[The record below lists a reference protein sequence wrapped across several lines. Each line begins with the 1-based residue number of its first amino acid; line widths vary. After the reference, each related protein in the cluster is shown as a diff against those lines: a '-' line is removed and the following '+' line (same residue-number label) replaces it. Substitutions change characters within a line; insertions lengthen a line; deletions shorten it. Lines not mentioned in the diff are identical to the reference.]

1 VNPIP
6 LQQLELDRV
15 LTLIAME
22 AKSSLGK
29 ASVAR
34 RRPLRTLAKC
44 EEAQAD
50 LADMVR
56 FVLTEGLLPLAGL
69 TDVAPLLDR
78 DSILDI
84 DESWI
89 VVRSVR
95 ATQAIR
101 ETFLR
106 TDSFPR
112 LSAHAHEIPDLGAL
126 ISKLNKYFTND
137 GKLREEASAELRA
150 IRQRMQGKRSAI
162 QRVLN
167 DVMNRNADAIQ
178 EPLIVMRG
186 DRYCVPVRADHRGAV
201 TGILHERSGS
211 GASFFIEP
219 MQAIELNNDLADL
232 LIQEREEIARI
243 TRYISAAIAEEA
255 EPIRDAARAGGDF
268 DALQACAQFH
278 NLCGASRPIF
288 NDDHNLEVIDG
299 RHPLL
304 DERLAAA
311 RQEAFGEEPSDRKV
325 IPISVALDRNRTALV
340 ISGPNAGGKTV
351 ALKTTGLLVAMAMS
365 GLPVPAA
372 DGTTIPIVDDFHVL
386 IGDDQSVLEHLS
398 TFSAYL
404 LRLRRVLERA
414 TDRSLVLLDEL
425 GSGTDPEEGSA
436 IATAVI
442 EHLLATG
449 ALMIVTTHLSA
460 LKSFAVNDAR
470 IVNASMEFD
479 AATAQPTYRMIAG
492 IPGRSRAIDVAQ
504 MIGLPSS
511 IIERAR
517 EHLGDRYGET
527 DSLIAELQKKMS
539 EVLAARDEAT
549 RLRGDLEAE
558 RDALAAERAK
568 LEKERGRVGSSF
580 REELDRLRDDVQRQ
594 VAAEIKNLRESD
606 RSARAKVNAA
616 EIVKTLTKPVDKAI
630 DFLPSEQRE
639 VRVGE
644 KAEHRS
650 FKVTGVIVS
659 IDSRKA
665 VLNVNGRKMTVD
677 LKDLVPVL
685 GARTSRPQKEKG
697 SGRDA
702 RAPREPD
709 TLDTVVSAEINLI
722 GQRVDDAIDE
732 SDKFLDRALLEG
744 KQAVRI
750 IHGFGTGKLRQALRE
765 HLRKHPAVKSWR
777 PGGEN
782 EGGDGATIA
791 VLE

>member
-1 VNPIP
+1 MIHT
-6 LQQLELDRV
+6 EIEFDRV

-22 AKSSLGK
+22 AKSAPGK
-29 ASVAR
+29 EAIAR
-34 RRPLRTLAKC
+34 RRPLATFDEC
-44 EEAQAD
+44 ERAQAE
-50 LADMVR
+50 LAEMVR
-56 FVLTEGLLPLAGL
+56 FYHAEGLLPIAGL
-69 TDVAPLLDR
+69 TDVRPLFDR
-78 DSILDI
+78 ETVLELE
-84 DESWI
+84 ESWQI
-89 VVRSVR
+89 VRAAR

-106 TDSFPR
+106 SDTFPH
-112 LSAHAHEIPDLGAL
+112 LTEIANRISDLGEL
-126 ISKLNKYFTND
+126 LTKSSKYFTRD

-150 IRQRMQGKRSAI
+150 IRQKVQQKRSSI

-167 DVMNRNADAIQ
+167 DVMNRSGDAIQ

-186 DRYCVPVRADHRGAV
+186 DRYCIPVRADHRNAV

-243 TRYISAAIAEEA
+243 TRFISAAIADEA
-255 EPIRDAARAGGDF
+255 EPIRDAARVGGEF

-278 NLCGASRPIF
+278 SLVGASRPIF
-288 NDDHNLEVIDG
+288 NDDHILEVIDG

-304 DERLAAA
+304 DERLAPA
-311 RQEAFGEEPSDRKV
+311 RAEAFGEEPSDRKV
-325 IPISVALDRNRTALV
+325 IPISVKLDRNSTALV

-365 GLPVPAA
+365 GLPVAAA

-404 LRLRRVLERA
+404 VRLRRVLERA

-442 EHLLATG
+442 EHLLDTG

-460 LKSFAVNDAR
+460 LKSFAVNDRR

-504 MIGLPSS
+504 MIGLPHS
-511 IIERAR
+511 IIDRAR

-539 EVLAARDEAT
+539 EVLAARDEASN
-549 RLRGDLEAE
+549 LRTQLESE

-606 RSARAKVNAA
+606 RSARANVNAA
-616 EIVKTLTKPVDKAI
+616 EIVKTLTKPVDKAL
-630 DFLPSEQRE
+630 DFLPADQRE
-639 VRVGE
+639 VHVGE

-650 FKVTGVIVS
+650 FKVTGTIVS
-659 IDSRKA
+659 IDGKKA
-665 VLNVNGRKMTVD
+665 VLNVNGRRMTVD
-677 LKDLVPVL
+677 VKDLVP
-685 GARTSRPQKEKG
+685 
-697 SGRDA
+697 
-702 RAPREPD
+702 RESVQPKQTRRSD
-709 TLDTVVSAEINLI
+709 T
-722 GQRVDDAIDE
+722 
-732 SDKFLDRALLEG
+732 
-744 KQAVRI
+744 
-750 IHGFGTGKLRQALRE
+750 RQ
-765 HLRKHPAVKSWR
+765 PA
-777 PGGEN
+777 
-782 EGGDGATIA
+782 
-791 VLE
+791 

>member
-1 VNPIP
+1 VYPIP

-22 AKSSLGK
+22 AKSTLGK
-29 ASVAR
+29 ASIAR
-34 RRPLRTLAKC
+34 RRPLRTVAEC
-44 EEAQAD
+44 EGAQAD
-50 LADMVR
+50 LAEMVR

-78 DSILDI
+78 DTILDI

-89 VVRSVR
+89 VLRSVR
-95 ATQAIR
+95 ATQAVR

-106 TDSFPR
+106 TDTFPR
-112 LSAHAHEIPDLGAL
+112 LAVHAHGIPDLGAL
-126 ISKLNKYFTND
+126 IGKLNKYFTND

-167 DVMNRNADAIQ
+167 DVMARSADAIQ
-178 EPLIVMRG
+178 EPLVVMRG
-186 DRYCVPVRADHRGAV
+186 DRYCIPVRADHRNAV

-243 TRYISAAIAEEA
+243 TRFISAAIAEEA
-255 EPIRDAARAGGDF
+255 DDIRDAARVGGEF

-278 NLCGASRPIF
+278 SMMGASRPMF
-288 NDDHNLEVIDG
+288 NEDHVLEVIEG

-304 DERLAAA
+304 DERLAASRA
-311 RQEAFGEEPSDRKV
+311 EAFGEEPSDRKV
-325 IPISVALDRNRTALV
+325 IPISVKLDRNSTALV

-365 GLPVPAA
+365 GLPVAAA
-372 DGTTIPIVDDFHVL
+372 DGTMIPIIDDFHVL

-404 LRLRRVLERA
+404 VRLRRVLERA

-442 EHLLATG
+442 EHLLDTG

-460 LKSFAVNDAR
+460 LKSFAVNDPR

-504 MIGLPSS
+504 MIGLPPS
-511 IIERAR
+511 IIDRAR

-527 DSLIAELQKKMS
+527 DTLIAELQKKMS
-539 EVLAARDEAT
+539 EVLASRDEAAV
-549 RLRGDLEAE
+549 LRTQLESE
-558 RDALAAERAK
+558 RDALTAERAK

-594 VAAEIKNLRESD
+594 VAAELKNLRESD
-606 RSARAKVNAA
+606 RNARANVNAA
-616 EIVKTLTKPVDKAI
+616 EIVKTLTRPVDKAL
-630 DFLPSEQRE
+630 DFLPSEQRD
-639 VRVGE
+639 VHVGE

-650 FKVTGVIVS
+650 FKVTGTVVS
-659 IDSRKA
+659 IEGKKA

-677 LKDLVPVL
+677 VKDLVPLL
-685 GARTSRPQKEKG
+685 GARTSRPQPPG
-697 SGRDA
+697 NGGRDA
-702 RAPREPD
+702 RAPRETDSLEAPI
-709 TLDTVVSAEINLI
+709 SAELNLI

-732 SDKFLDRALLEG
+732 SDRFLDRALLEG

-750 IHGFGTGKLRQALRE
+750 IHGFGTGTLRKALRE

-777 PGGEN
+777 AGGEN